1 MLDAIGFG
9 SLNYDRLYRV
19 QNFPNPGEQTP
30 VIESYEDMG
39 GSSANTIAGL
49 SRLGFKTAYMSA
61 LGTDHEGKTIL
72 SIFEKEK
79 ISKDFLAMKKGRT
92 SSVVAI
98 VDSKGERTMYI
109 NPGVSALLSIDDI
122 DFESIALAKFLH
134 LSPFVGE
141 KQFALQKTVAN
152 RINTSKTKIS
162 FAPGHF
168 YSQKG
173 ISAMESI
180 LRKTHI
186 LFLNKPEL
194 QLLAG
199 LEKNADYEI
208 NYKEACGKLLKLG
221 IKIVAVTL
229 GEKGAFATDGN
240 FAEIV
245 PAYKTNVLDTTG
257 AGDAF
262 AAGFLAG
269 ILSEKDIKKCAQLG
283 NRVASFCIQKM
294 GARPGL
300 PRRDELLNG

>member
-1 MLDAIGFG
+1 MLDVIGFG

-30 VIESYEDMG
+30 IIETYEDMG
-39 GSSANTIAGL
+39 GSSANTIVGL
-49 SRLGFKTAYMSA
+49 SRLGFKTAHMSS

-72 SIFEKEK
+72 DIFEKEK
-79 ISKDFLAMKKGRT
+79 ISKDFLSMKQGRT

-109 NPGVSALLSIDDI
+109 NPGVSALLSISDV

-141 KQFALQKTVAN
+141 KQFALQKTVVN
-152 RINTSKTKIS
+152 KIDTLKTKIS
-162 FAPGHF
+162 FAPGHR
-168 YSQKG
+168 YSEKG
-173 ISAMESI
+173 ISALESI
-180 LRKTHI
+180 LRKTYI
-186 LFLNKPEL
+186 LFLNEPEL

-199 LEKNADYEI
+199 LEKNTDYEI

-229 GEKGAFATDGN
+229 SERGAFVCSEN
-240 FAEIV
+240 FAEII
-245 PAYKTNVLDTTG
+245 PAFKTNVLDTTG

-269 ILSEKDIKKCAQLG
+269 ILSEKDIKKCTQLG
-283 NRVASFCIQKM
+283 NKIASFCIQKM
-294 GARPGL
+294 GARAGL
-300 PRRDELLNG
+300 PTMNGQRI